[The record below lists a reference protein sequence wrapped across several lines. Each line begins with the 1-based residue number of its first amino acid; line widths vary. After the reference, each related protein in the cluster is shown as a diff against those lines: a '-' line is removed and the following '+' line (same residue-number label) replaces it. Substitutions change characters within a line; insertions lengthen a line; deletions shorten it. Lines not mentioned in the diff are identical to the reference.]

1 MAHEGYA
8 DVGARQVLGE
18 LALEV
23 GRLGGDGGRVVRVDL
38 GWELELGLRLGLG
51 RGLGLRSVLGLGW
64 ELGLRAEVVS
74 A

>member
-1 MAHEGYA
+1 M
-8 DVGARQVLGE
+8 LGE

-38 GWELELGLRLGLG
+38 VRVRDRDRVRVRVRVRVGVGIRAAV
-51 RGLGLRSVLGLGW
+51 RVRVGW
-64 ELGLRAEVVS
+64 ELGLRAGAS